1 MQTYSQYIGGQ
12 WVPAAKGGTLEALN
26 PATGEV
32 LATFPQSKAV
42 DIDKAVGAAR
52 AAFEDPEWREMPP
65 LMRAQ
70 LLYRVAQLIK
80 EKAYELAQLETL
92 NNGKPI
98 KETTFIDIPMA
109 AETFEYYAGLISHL
123 YGQSIPVGL
132 PALSFTLREPIGV
145 IGQIIPWNYPLLMA
159 AWKMAPALAAGNT
172 VVLKPAEL
180 TPLTALELGKIIE
193 AAGIPPGVVNI
204 VTGLGAEAGE
214 ALVVHPGVDKIAF
227 TGSTAVGKRIMELS
241 ARTLKRVSLELGGKS
256 PNIVFADA
264 DQEAALGGALAAIFM
279 NKGEMCTAGSRLLVQ
294 KKIYDQFMNR
304 LVEKTRRLKLGPG
317 LDPETEVGPC
327 ASEKQRQKNLMY
339 IKIGQEEGAQLLCGG
354 KIPSDKALTKGFF
367 LEPAVFAQVRSH
379 MRIAQEEIFGPVLC
393 VFTFEEEEEALQ
405 IANGTAYGLAG
416 AVWTKDM
423 PKALRVAK
431 GLKAGTIWINTY
443 GILYAQCPFG
453 GYKESGWGR
462 ELGLEGLL
470 QYTETKHLSID
481 LSPQGKSIASA
492 WFAT

>member
-1 MQTYSQYIGGQ
+1 MQTYLQYIAGQ
-12 WVPAAKGGTLEALN
+12 WLPAESGETLTALN

-32 LATFPQSKAV
+32 LAAFPKSGAADINKAV
-42 DIDKAVGAAR
+42 AAAR
-52 AAFEDPEWREMPP
+52 QAFEDPEWREMPP

-70 LLYRVAQLIK
+70 LLNRVGQLIK

-109 AETFEYYAGLISHL
+109 AETFEYYAGLISQL

-159 AWKMAPALAAGNT
+159 AWKVAPALAAGNT
-172 VVLKPAEL
+172 VILKPSEL
-180 TPLTALELGKIIE
+180 TPLTALELGKLIE
-193 AAGIPPGVVNI
+193 AAGIPPGVVNM

-214 ALVVHPGVDKIAF
+214 PLVKHPGVDKIAF
-227 TGSTAVGKRIMELS
+227 TGSTAVGKRLMELS
-241 ARTLKRVSLELGGKS
+241 AQSLKRVSLELGGKS
-256 PNIVFADA
+256 ANIIFEDA
-264 DQEAALGGALAAIFM
+264 DLEAALGGALSAIFM

-294 KKIYDQFMNR
+294 RGIYDQFTER
-304 LVEKTRRLKLGPG
+304 LAKRAQRLKLGPG

-327 ASEKQRQKNLMY
+327 ASEKQRQKNLAY

-354 KIPSDKALTKGFF
+354 KIPEDGRLAQGFF
-367 LEPAVFAQVRSH
+367 LEPAVFAGVNPS
-379 MRIAQEEIFGPVLC
+379 MRIAQEEIFGPVLA
-393 VFTFEEEEEALQ
+393 VIPFEAEEEAVK
-405 IANGTAYGLAG
+405 IANNTAYGLAG
-416 AVWTKDM
+416 AVWSRDM

-431 GLKAGTIWINTY
+431 SLKAGTVWINTY
-443 GILYAQCPFG
+443 GILYPQCPFG
-453 GYKESGWGR
+453 GYKESGLGR

-470 QYTETKHLSID
+470 QYTETKHISID
-481 LSPQGKSIASA
+481 LSPGGKSIASS
-492 WFAT
+492 WFGD